1 MTWDD
6 RKWRRDQF
14 NLQEAEAMASQEGDP
29 QLQQMV
35 ASMTDYVMNMQ
46 TTLTTLPQ
54 KLPILMKPS
63 DPAKSPEQNNLD
75 RDTIIATMK
84 SLDDNQ
90 KLLTQ
95 TYTFFNKYINNKYKF
110 NPGTMKSKPGERI
123 KKVNKGRER

>member
-1 MTWDD
+1 MTWNDK
-6 RKWRRDQF
+6 KWRRDQYD
-14 NLQEAEAMASQEGDP
+14 LQEAEAAASQEGDP

-35 ASMTDYVMNMQ
+35 TSMTDYVMNMQ
-46 TTLTTLPQ
+46 TTLGTLPQ

-63 DPAKSPEQNNLD
+63 DPAKSSEQNNLD

-95 TYTFFNKYINNKYKF
+95 TYSYFNKYINSKYKF
-110 NPGTMKSKPGERI
+110 NPGVMKSKPGERVN
-123 KKVNKGRER
+123 KVNKGE